1 VLLKHGKVSAE
12 NGNEFLA
19 ENGKIF
25 FAFLPKKKMKTR
37 KNENTEILGGK
48 KFFWRKS

>member
-1 VLLKHGKVSAE
+1 VSLKHGKVSAE

-25 FAFLPKKKMKTR
+25 FVFLPK
-37 KNENTEILGGK
+37 KNENTENDGGK
-48 KFFWRKS
+48 KFF